1 MSLLP
6 PPAIPWQITGNH
18 WIALPCIHPA
28 DASIHAVGMLH
39 RGARS
44 AIEFA
49 GGAEFVAG
57 NEPPLARPSL
67 GVDGVRHRLS
77 EVPIAWERALGWI
90 PTFTCTVAECLVR
103 GTIFA
108 PYGRDADV
116 SGAVYALS
124 IENRGGATRSIE
136 VSLDGTAGH
145 RQLRVQTPRPFE
157 DAVRVVR
164 GDSGAVLIEG
174 SSLPGLAT
182 LAILPDGD
190 ADVEINGANF
200 SIRRTITVDA
210 GSREQVAFYFAV
222 GPERD
227 GAESTATV
235 LRRRGWRELLA
246 ATRDAIQAL
255 EQTSGNEAIDR
266 LINRNLLFAYFYAV
280 GRALDDAQYYLVRS
294 RVPWNGHGVTV
305 RDWDALSWTI
315 PAVQLADSGLAREL
329 LLRMCELH
337 GYAPGRGVHYLD
349 GTLFEPGFALE
360 GVAGYPIATDRYI
373 RDTGDDRVVDEPV
386 LADTLY
392 LAADD
397 LDARRDKR
405 IPLYSTEVS
414 PSGAP
419 AVHPYTL
426 HANATVALALD
437 VLRRTLDE
445 ETAKELQDPDAV
457 RAAIHRHFLV
467 EHAAKQAA
475 GAAADV
481 RRQVDLR
488 VVDRSRRRDVRSR
501 RSLGVR
507 VLAADLRGRAATGF
521 HLSSHGE
528 GDRRHAA
535 VARSAVRAA
544 HRARRGERVAV
555 AAPRAARRRPR
566 RRGDRRRRQSGR
578 EWRRRVAVRAPRV
591 DGVVRGERTRRASL
605 NRVYSQDAGIA
616 QLVEHNLAKVG
627 VAGSSP
633 VSRSRVRKRCARC
646 G

>member
-1 MSLLP
+1 VPLLP
-6 PPAIPWQITGNH
+6 PPSIPWQLTGNH

-39 RGARS
+39 RAARS

-49 GGAEFVAG
+49 GGPDFLGG
-57 NEPPLARPSL
+57 NEPPLARPTL
-67 GVDGVRHRLS
+67 GVDGVRHQLS

-90 PTFTCTVAECLVR
+90 PTFTCTIGDCFVR

-124 IENRGGATRSIE
+124 IENRGSAARSID
-136 VSLDGTAGH
+136 VSLGGTAGH
-145 RQLRVQTPRPFE
+145 RQLRVQTPRAFE
-157 DAVRVVR
+157 DAVRVAR
-164 GDSGAVLIEG
+164 GTSGAVLIEG

-182 LAILPDGD
+182 LAILADGD
-190 ADVEINGANF
+190 AHVDVDGPTY
-200 SIRRTITVDA
+200 SIRRTLDVAA
-210 GSREQVAFYFAV
+210 GTREQAAFFFAV

-246 ATRDAIQAL
+246 TTRDAIQSL
-255 EQTSGNEAIDR
+255 EQASGHEAIDR

-294 RVPWNGHGVTV
+294 RAPWNGHGVTV
-305 RDWDALSWTI
+305 RDWDALAWTI
-315 PAVQLADSGLAREL
+315 PAVQLADAGLAREL

-360 GVAGYPIATDRYI
+360 GVAAYPIATDRYI

-392 LAADD
+392 LAAED

-414 PSGAP
+414 PSGVP
-419 AVHPYTL
+419 AAYPFTL
-426 HANATVALALD
+426 HANATAALALD

-445 ETAKELQDPDAV
+445 ETAKDLQDPEAV
-457 RAAIHRHFLV
+457 RAAINRHFIV
-467 EHAAKQAA
+467 EHAAKTSSGAASGPAA
-475 GAAADV
+475 GSGSRSTFASSIDLAGAKSEADDPSASAFWLPIYETLPRHDSTYRRTVKAIELSAESLIQQCARLIGPDAANV
-481 RRQVDLR
+481 LQWLRRATLD
-488 VVDRSRRRDVRSR
+488 
-501 RSLGVR
+501 G
-507 VLAADLRGRAATGF
+507 GRAAEVIDA
-521 HLSSHGE
+521 E
-528 GDRRHAA
+528 GKA
-535 VARSAVRAA
+535 VANGGDASLSGLLAWTAWYAVNAL
-544 HRARRGERVAV
+544 GER
-555 AAPRAARRRPR
+555 P
-566 RRGDRRRRQSGR
+566 
-578 EWRRRVAVRAPRV
+578 
-591 DGVVRGERTRRASL
+591 
-605 NRVYSQDAGIA
+605 
-616 QLVEHNLAKVG
+616 
-627 VAGSSP
+627 
-633 VSRSRVRKRCARC
+633 
-646 G
+646 

>member
-6 PPAIPWQITGNH
+6 PPSIPWQVTGNH

-39 RGARS
+39 RAARS

-49 GGAEFVAG
+49 GGPDFMGG
-57 NEPPLARPSL
+57 NEPPLARPVL
-67 GVDGVRHRLS
+67 GVDGVRHYLS

-90 PTFTCTVAECLVR
+90 PTFTCTIGDLLVR

-124 IENRGGATRSIE
+124 IENRGVAARTFD
-136 VSLDGTAGH
+136 VSLEGTAGH

-157 DAVRVVR
+157 DAVRVTHTA
-164 GDSGAVLIEG
+164 SGAVLLEG

-182 LAILPDGD
+182 LAILADSD
-190 ADVEINGANF
+190 ADVEIDGATYG
-200 SIRRTITVDA
+200 IRRAITIEA
-210 GSREQVAFYFAV
+210 GAREQVAFFVAV

-227 GAESTATV
+227 GAESTALV

-246 ATRDAIQAL
+246 STRDAIQSL
-255 EQTSGNEAIDR
+255 EQASGNEAIDR

-294 RVPWNGHGVTV
+294 RAPWNGHGVTV
-305 RDWDALSWTI
+305 RDWDALAWTI
-315 PAVQLADSGLAREL
+315 PAVQLADAPLAREL

-392 LAADD
+392 LVADD

-414 PSGAP
+414 PSGVPAP
-419 AVHPYTL
+419 HPFTL
-426 HANATVALALD
+426 HANAAAAHALD

-445 ETAKELQDPDAV
+445 ETAKELEDPDAV
-457 RAAIHRHFLV
+457 RAAIHRHFTI
-467 EHAAKQAA
+467 ERSAKA
-475 GAAADV
+475 
-481 RRQVDLR
+481 
-488 VVDRSRRRDVRSR
+488 SSP
-501 RSLGVR
+501 
-507 VLAADLRGRAATGF
+507 AATTSG
-521 HLSSHGE
+521 G
-528 GDRRHAA
+528 GG
-535 VARSAVRAA
+535 RS
-544 HRARRGERVAV
+544 
-555 AAPRAARRRPR
+555 
-566 RRGDRRRRQSGR
+566 
-578 EWRRRVAVRAPRV
+578 
-591 DGVVRGERTRRASL
+591 TF
-605 NRVYSQDAGIA
+605 
-616 QLVEHNLAKVG
+616 
-627 VAGSSP
+627 
-633 VSRSRVRKRCARC
+633 
-646 G
+646 

>member
-200 SIRRTITVDA
+200 SIRRTITVEA

-445 ETAKELQDPDAV
+445 ETAKELQDPEAV

-467 EHAAKQAA
+467 EHAAKQTA
-475 GAAADV
+475 GATPASGGKSTFASSIDLAGATSEADDPSASAFWLPIYEAVPRQDSTYRRTVKAIDVTPQSLVQQCARLVGPDAANV
-481 RRQVDLR
+481 LQWLRRAPLD
-488 VVDRSRRRDVRSR
+488 
-501 RSLGVR
+501 G
-507 VLAADLRGRAATGF
+507 GRAAEVIDADGK
-521 HLSSHGE
+521 
-528 GDRRHAA
+528 A
-535 VARSAVRAA
+535 VANGGDASLSGLLAWTAWYAVNAL
-544 HRARRGERVAV
+544 GER
-555 AAPRAARRRPR
+555 P
-566 RRGDRRRRQSGR
+566 
-578 EWRRRVAVRAPRV
+578 
-591 DGVVRGERTRRASL
+591 
-605 NRVYSQDAGIA
+605 
-616 QLVEHNLAKVG
+616 
-627 VAGSSP
+627 
-633 VSRSRVRKRCARC
+633 
-646 G
+646 